1 MAEWLKAHAWKACK
15 RETVSRV
22 RIPLSPPFFAILH
35 NSQYVNIIIWS
46 SDGRQHMKNFFALLI
61 VVSLFPTNGFSQ
73 IIFKNCNLSPNFG
86 LVDVIVRFEDMLIR
100 TENKTDKNNVNLFE
114 IIEHSKNGTLIVA
127 SNWVGTT
134 LGGGETKEERDRI
147 LKIRN
152 SLVYER
158 IKIDLQRGEISHFF
172 TVNDDAPEAFKE
184 LYRDTKKYVST
195 ICGVENNYEKLDMSK
210 KEYKTKENKKG
221 FWKAFGEVLAE
232 NGPELFN
239 AAVDAYFGTS
249 GQLQNTGKR
258 THCRSTNVGGV
269 IQVFCRE
276 Y

>member
-1 MAEWLKAHAWKACK
+1 M
-15 RETVSRV
+15 
-22 RIPLSPPFFAILH
+22 ILM
-35 NSQYVNIIIWS
+35 SYC
-46 SDGRQHMKNFFALLI
+46 RQHMKNFFALLI
-61 VVSLFPTNGFSQ
+61 VVILFPTNGFSQ

-114 IIEHSKNGTLIVA
+114 IIEHSKNGRLIVA

-134 LGGGETKEERDRI
+134 LFAGETKEERDKM
-147 LKIRN
+147 LKYRN
-152 SLVYER
+152 SQVYER
-158 IKIDLQRGEISHFF
+158 ITIDVKRGEISHLF
-172 TVNDDAPEAFKE
+172 TINDDAPEEFKE
-184 LYRDTKKYVST
+184 IYAGSKRYIST
-195 ICGVENNYEKLDMSK
+195 ICEMENTYANLNVSK
-210 KEYKTKENKKG
+210 NNFKTKDNKTG

-239 AAVDAYFGTS
+239 LAVDAYYGTS
-249 GQLQNTGKR
+249 SQTQQKVKKR
-258 THCRSTNVGGV
+258 THCRTTNVGGM

>member
-1 MAEWLKAHAWKACK
+1 MSYC
-15 RETVSRV
+15 
-22 RIPLSPPFFAILH
+22 
-35 NSQYVNIIIWS
+35 
-46 SDGRQHMKNFFALLI
+46 RQHMKFFFALLI

-114 IIEHSKNGTLIVA
+114 IIEHSKNGRLIVG

-134 LGGGETKEERDRI
+134 LGMGDTKEERDKI
-147 LKIRN
+147 LKFRN

-158 IKIDLQRGEISHFF
+158 ITIDVKRGEISHLF
-172 TVNDDAPEAFKE
+172 TINDDAPAEFKKI
-184 LYRDTKKYVST
+184 YAGSQKYVQT
-195 ICGVENNYEKLDMSK
+195 ICEMENTYANLNVSK
-210 KEYKTKENKKG
+210 KNFKTKDNKTG
-221 FWKAFGEVLAE
+221 FWKAFGEVIAE

-239 AAVDAYFGTS
+239 LAVDAYYGTS
-249 GQLQNTGKR
+249 SQPQQKVRKR
-258 THCRSTNVGGV
+258 THCRTTNVGGM

>member
-1 MAEWLKAHAWKACK
+1 MKK
-15 RETVSRV
+15 
-22 RIPLSPPFFAILH
+22 
-35 NSQYVNIIIWS
+35 IIII
-46 SDGRQHMKNFFALLI
+46 LI
-61 VVSLFPTNGFSQ
+61 LFNIFPNKSFSQ
-73 IIFKNCNLSPNFG
+73 IVFKNCNLSPNFG

-100 TENKTDKNNVNLFE
+100 TENKHDQYNVNLFE
-114 IIEHSKNGTLIVA
+114 IIEHSKNGRLIVA

-158 IKIDLQRGEISHFF
+158 IKIDLQRGEISHLF
-172 TVNDDAPEAFKE
+172 TVNDDAPDAFKE
-184 LYRDTKKYVST
+184 IYRGSKKYVST
-195 ICGVENNYEKLDMSK
+195 ICEMENNYKKLDMSK